1 MLQTGNLDPPPAWL
15 LLLMSTHAP
24 VLLRHHRPFVAFWFA
39 RIFTASGFQ
48 MLTVAIGWNLYQLTG
63 NVLDLGLVGL
73 VEFAPRVLFMLHT
86 GHVADRYDRRKVAA
100 ICQTAQACIALALF
114 IGSSTDSVTRE
125 MIFILAFALGASR
138 SFEMPTTQ
146 ALLPSIVPPALF
158 PRAVAAAQSAQ
169 QSATIVAPALGGF
182 LYAFGSS
189 WVYGPTVLLYV
200 IACSLMLSLP
210 ARQTPLNKGK
220 ATLHSLLAGIRFIR
234 SRPDVLGAISLDLF
248 AVLLGGATALLPVFA
263 KDILLTGPWGLG
275 MLRSA
280 PAVGALAM
288 SLWLAHFNV
297 ERHVGRVMFTAVG
310 VFGVATIAFGLSTS
324 FWFSMAVLV
333 VLGAA
338 DMISMVIRASFVQLE
353 TPDEMRGRVS
363 AVNGLFIGASNQL
376 GEFESGLTAHWFGV
390 VPAVVMGGVGT
401 LAVTGIWIKLFPT
414 LANRDRM
421 RDVVAEAE
429 EVKV

>member
-1 MLQTGNLDPPPAWL
+1 MPTQ
-15 LLLMSTHAP
+15 AP
-24 VLLRHHRPFVAFWFA
+24 VLLRNHRPFVAFWFA

-86 GHVADRYDRRKVAA
+86 GHVADRYDRRKIAA
-100 ICQTAQACIALALF
+100 LCQTAQALIALALF
-114 IGSSTDSVTRE
+114 IGSTTDSVTRE

-138 SFEMPTTQ
+138 SFEMPATQ
-146 ALLPSIVPPALF
+146 ALLPSIVPSSLF
-158 PRAVAAAQSAQ
+158 PRAVASAQSAQ
-169 QSATIVAPALGGF
+169 QTATIVAPALGGF

-189 WVYGPTVLLYV
+189 WVYGPTVLLYL
-200 IACSLMLSLP
+200 IACGLMLSLP
-210 ARQTPLNKGK
+210 ARQMALNKGK
-220 ATLHSLLAGIRFIR
+220 ATLDSLMAGIRFIR

-263 KDILLTGPWGLG
+263 SDILLTGPWGLG
-275 MLRSA
+275 LLRSA
-280 PAVGALAM
+280 PAVGALGM

-297 ERHVGRVMFTAVG
+297 ERNVGRVMFTAVG

-324 FWFSMAVLV
+324 FWFSLAVLV

-376 GEFESGLTAHWFGV
+376 GEFESGLTAHWLGT
-390 VPAVVMGGVGT
+390 VPAVVLGGVGT

-421 RDVVAEAE
+421 RDVVEEAG
-429 EVKV
+429 VQKATV

>member
-1 MLQTGNLDPPPAWL
+1 MPMPSEPAL
-15 LLLMSTHAP
+15 
-24 VLLRHHRPFVAFWFA
+24 LLRHHRPFIAFWLA

-73 VEFAPRVLFMLHT
+73 VEFVPRVLFMLHT
-86 GHVADRYDRRKVAA
+86 GHVADRYERRRVAA
-100 ICQTAQACIALALF
+100 ICQTLQALIALSLA
-114 IGSSTDSVTRE
+114 IGGLTGNVTRE
-125 MIFILAFALGASR
+125 MIFILAFLLGAAR

-146 ALLPSIVPPALF
+146 ALLPSIVPSALF
-158 PRAVAAAQSAQ
+158 PRAVAASQSAQ
-169 QSATIVAPALGGF
+169 QLATIVAPAVGGL
-182 LYAFGSS
+182 LYAFGSV
-189 WVYGPTVLLYV
+189 WVYGPTVALYL
-200 IACSLMLSLP
+200 IACVLTLNLP
-210 ARQTPLNKGK
+210 ARQIPLNKAK
-220 ATLHSLLAGIRFIR
+220 ATMDSLLAGIRFIR
-234 SRPDVLGAISLDLF
+234 SRPDILGAISLDLF

-263 KDILLTGPWGLG
+263 KDILLTGAWGLG
-275 MLRSA
+275 LLRSA
-280 PAVGALAM
+280 PAVGALLM
-288 SLWLAHFNV
+288 SLWLARFSV
-297 ERHVGRVMFTAVG
+297 DRQVGRVMFTAVG

-324 FWFSMAVLV
+324 FWFSLAVLV

-376 GEFESGLTAHWFGV
+376 GEFESGITAHWFGT

-401 LAVTGIWIKLFPT
+401 LVVTGVWIKLFPT

-421 RDVVAEAE
+421 HVPVE
-429 EVKV
+429 EKST